1 MKRTDFTLIELLVV
15 IAIIA
20 ILAAMLLP
28 ALSKARD
35 KAQDTSCRSNMK
47 QMGLAMEMYCSD
59 QDDWVLGARNY
70 KGDKNGVVVWM
81 YGFVDMGYIPDIKFF
96 LCPAEKG
103 DPLKIAYG
111 MNYRTF
117 GYGDSG
123 ANKAVKRQTV
133 RNAFQ
138 GKSLNPVIYA
148 DTCTQAQKT
157 SSDERIT
164 FDGAYPAAY
173 QLNPSKYA
181 PVMARHNGETS
192 ANFTCFDGSVAGLK
206 IQEITYRDSYHFRPT
221 RNSSGVFTTGNP

>member
-1 MKRTDFTLIELLVV
+1 MKRTNFTLIELLVV

-59 QDDWVLGARNY
+59 QDDWILGARNY
-70 KGDKNGVVVWM
+70 KGDKNGVDIWM
-81 YGFVDMGYIPDIKFF
+81 YGYVDMGYIPDIKFF
-96 LCPAEKG
+96 RCPAEKSG
-103 DPLKIAYG
+103 PLRTAYG
-111 MNYRTF
+111 MNYKLF
-117 GYGDSG
+117 GWRSTGG
-123 ANKAVKRQTV
+123 TKAVKRQTV

-148 DTCTQAQKT
+148 DACTRAQKT
-157 SSDERIT
+157 DTTEQIC
-164 FDGAYPAAY
+164 FEGEYPVTY
-173 QLNPSKYA
+173 QLRPDKYA

-192 ANFTCFDGSVAGLK
+192 ANFTCFDGSVTGLK

-221 RNSSGVFTTGNP
+221 RNSSGVFRTTP